1 MLIKD
6 VFLHENK
13 KAIYI
18 SLDGM
23 NFPDKI
29 SVAIIQGKRYNILK
43 YDKMVAISGRFSL
56 VVLLDT
62 EDELEIGQEIIIE

>member
-18 SLDGM
+18 SIDDIK
-23 NFPDKI
+23 FPDKI
-29 SVAIIQGKRYNILK
+29 SGVTIQEKQYNVLK
-43 YDKMVAISGRFSL
+43 YDKMVSISGKLSL

-62 EDELEIGQEIIIE
+62 KDELEIGQEIFIE